1 MVNDKGG
8 GQTKMTKK
16 RWWAI
21 GIAIVLGGGLLV
33 AEGGIGLSLIPF
45 PGKQEFARPQCGKL
59 PSQSEVKRALSQH
72 KDLVARLENVGKGV
86 SVRVGAPCGDQTDK
100 ALIRIVYHTKEE
112 RDAVSSILA
121 NHSFGVPVELIK
133 R

>member
-1 MVNDKGG
+1 
-8 GQTKMTKK
+8 MTKK

-21 GIAIVLGGGLLV
+21 GIAVVLGGGLLV
-33 AEGGIGLSLIPF
+33 AGGGIGLSLIPF
-45 PGKQEFARPQCGKL
+45 PGKQEFSRPECGKL

-72 KDLVARLENVGKGV
+72 RDLVARLENIGEGV
-86 SVRVGAPCGDQTDK
+86 SVRVGAPCGDQADE
-100 ALIRIVYHTKEE
+100 ALIHIVYHTKKE
-112 RDAVSSILA
+112 RDAVSSILT

>member
-1 MVNDKGG
+1 
-8 GQTKMTKK
+8 MTKK

-33 AEGGIGLSLIPF
+33 AGGGIGLSLIPF
-45 PGKQEFARPQCGKL
+45 PGKQEFSRPECGKL
-59 PSQSEVKRALSQH
+59 PSRSEAREALSQH
-72 KDLVARLENVGKGV
+72 RDLAARLERVGKGV
-86 SVRVGAPCGDQTDK
+86 SVKVEAPCGDQADE

-121 NHSFGVPVELIK
+121 DHSFGVPVELIE